1 MNAAP
6 GLMQAATSLA
16 TPDLLNWAAEV
27 ADGVVLCK
35 DGALLAGWHYRG
47 PDLAAAPAAQR
58 NQVSAVVNAALA
70 GLGSEWMI
78 HVDAGRREATGYPDA
93 EASAFPDPVTRLI
106 DEERR
111 AVFATAGGHYETT
124 HALVVT
130 FLPPKSSRRR
140 AVDLVFS
147 DDAAAGGEEAAGDAM
162 LRAFQAALE
171 LLEDR
176 LSAVLDM
183 ERMRTIRYT
192 DATGR
197 QHLFDPLLSHL
208 RWTLTGEAV
217 RLNLPP
223 CPMYLD
229 AVVAAEELWTGVV
242 PRLGDRFLTC
252 VAIEG
257 FPLETYPG
265 ILGELDQ
272 LPVEYRWSTRFICAD
287 SLEAQ
292 TELRG
297 YRRRWQQKVRGF
309 WDQVLNRSPSGSG
322 VVDADAQEM
331 VGETEQAL
339 ADATSG
345 LVGFGAFTSVVV
357 LSDPDR
363 GRLAAAAREV
373 RRVVLNLGFVAR
385 IETVNTVEAWLGSL
399 PGHAVPNLRRPL
411 LNTVHLAN
419 LLPLSSVWPGSPTAP
434 CPMYPE
440 GSPALLYAATG
451 STPFRLN
458 LHVDDVGHTLM
469 FGPTGA
475 GKSTALALVAAQ
487 FRRYPDATVFA
498 FDVGNSM
505 EVLTRAVGGGHFDLG
520 GAGEESPG
528 LAPLAALDEP
538 AERGWAADWV
548 EAVMELQGVGL
559 TPRQRNELG
568 RALAALGGK
577 PDGERTL
584 TALQV
589 EVQDAAMKAALQPY
603 TVDGTTGGI
612 LDAEVDGIR
621 VGTWACF
628 EVGELMHRDD
638 KVRLPVLLYLFR
650 MVERS
655 LRGQPACLVIDEAWT
670 MLGNEVF
677 RGRIREWLKTLRKAN
692 AAVILATQSLA
703 DAARSG
709 IVDVL
714 VESCATTI
722 FLANPSAE
730 QPDAADLYRSL
741 GLNDAEVELI
751 RSLTPKRQYYVR
763 GAGRRV
769 IDLAIGPA
777 ALSFVGVN
785 SREDRERV
793 RELEHEH
800 GSRWPRIWLE
810 ERGVQT

>member
-1 MNAAP
+1 MNAVA
-6 GLMQAATSLA
+6 GLMQRTTAIA

-35 DGALLAGWHYRG
+35 DGSLLAGWHYRG
-47 PDLAAAPAAQR
+47 PDLAGAPATQR
-58 NQVSAVVNAALA
+58 NQVCAAVNAALA

-78 HVDAGRREATGYPDA
+78 HVDAGRREATGYPA
-93 EASAFPDPVTRLI
+93 AAASAFPDAVTRLI

-111 AVFATAGGHYETT
+111 AVFEAADGHFETA

-147 DDAAAGGEEAAGDAM
+147 DDDANEEAAGDAV
-162 LRAFQAALE
+162 LRAFEAAVG

-176 LSAVLDM
+176 LSAVL
-183 ERMRTIRYT
+183 ELVRMRGVSYE
-192 DATGR
+192 DADGR
-197 QHLFDPLLSHL
+197 AHVFDPLLSHL
-208 RWTLTGEAV
+208 KWTLTGEAV

-229 AVVAAEELWTGVV
+229 AVVGAEELWTGVV
-242 PRLGDRFLTC
+242 PRIGERFVTV
-252 VAIEG
+252 VAIDG
-257 FPLETYPG
+257 FPLETFPG
-265 ILGELDQ
+265 ILAELDV
-272 LPVEYRWSTRFICAD
+272 LPVEYRWSTRFICTDA
-287 SLEAQ
+287 LAAQ
-292 TELRG
+292 AELRG

-309 WDQVLNRSPSGSG
+309 WDQVLNRSHTGSG

-331 VGETEQAL
+331 VGETEEAL
-339 ADATSG
+339 AEASSG

-363 GRLAAAAREV
+363 NRLATAAREV
-373 RRVVLNLGFVAR
+373 RRVILNLGFGAR
-385 IETVNTVEAWLGSL
+385 IETVNTVEGWLGSL
-399 PGHAVPNLRRPL
+399 PGHAAQNLRRPL
-411 LNTVHLAN
+411 LHTVHLAN

-458 LHVDDVGHTLM
+458 LHVGDVGHTLM

-475 GKSTALALVAAQ
+475 GKSTALALIAAQ
-487 FRRYPDATVFA
+487 FRRYRDATVFA
-498 FDVGNSM
+498 FDVGRSM

-520 GAGEESPG
+520 VGDDDGPG
-528 LAPLAALDEP
+528 LAPLAGIDDA
-538 AERGWAADWV
+538 AERTWAADWIDLV
-548 EAVMELQGVGL
+548 VELQGLGMSAS
-559 TPRQRNELG
+559 QRNEVG
-568 RALAALGGK
+568 RALAALAAK
-577 PDGERTL
+577 PAHDRTL
-584 TALQV
+584 TAVQV
-589 EVQDAAMKAALQPY
+589 EIQDAAVKEALQPY
-603 TVDGTTGGI
+603 TVNGTTGGI
-612 LDAEVDGIR
+612 LDAEEDGIR

-628 EVGELMHRDD
+628 EVGELMNRDD

-655 LRGQPACLVIDEAWT
+655 LRGQPAILVVDEAWT

-677 RGRIREWLKTLRKAN
+677 RGRIRDWLKTLRKSN
-692 AAVILATQSLA
+692 AAVLLATQSLS
-703 DAARSG
+703 DAAGSG
-709 IVDVL
+709 ILDVL
-714 VESCATTI
+714 VESCATQI
-722 FLANPSAE
+722 FLANPAAE

-741 GLNDAEVELI
+741 GLNDAEVELV

-769 IDLAIGPA
+769 VDLAIGPV

-785 SREDRERV
+785 SREDRDRV
-793 RELEHEH
+793 RELATEH
-800 GSRWPRIWLE
+800 GPRWPRVWLE
-810 ERGVQT
+810 ERGVRT